1 MKLFD
6 IKNLSAFYSA
16 LADCSSPVSVTL
28 TNGEC
33 VTLPSSQKLVSDLMD
48 SLVQHDCIPSV
59 ELHFASNTDCV
70 RVINSSHWTKATKPM
85 SI

>member
-6 IKNLSAFYSA
+6 IKNLSAFYCS

-33 VTLPSSQKLVSDLMD
+33 IPLPSSQKLVQNLM
-48 SLVQHDCIPSV
+48 SSFVQDHCIPSV
-59 ELHFASNTDCV
+59 ELHFTSDADCI
-70 RVINSSHWTKATKPM
+70 RVINSSRWTKTTKPM